1 MARTTSTPAIT
12 RRAPGRPGKVLGLLF
27 GLLFFIPVFG
37 MAVAAGLGALIG
49 KLTRTG
55 IDRAFRHQV
64 RDLVKPGTSLL
75 PDAGEGDPGTR
86 RWGSEGS
93 GSQQ

>member
-1 MARTTSTPAIT
+1 MQMARATSTPAIT
-12 RRAPGRPGKVLGLLF
+12 RRALGRPGKVLGLLF

-37 MAVAAGLGALIG
+37 MAVAAGLGALMG

-64 RDLVKPGTSLL
+64 GDLVKPGTSA
-75 PDAGEGDPGTR
+75 P
-86 RWGSEGS
+86 S
-93 GSQQ
+93 